1 MKTTRAIEKYELKI
15 SSVMKKIQEIEKMIQ
30 VKDGITRFTEKNP
43 EKIGETIAKLR
54 EARKILNDAIG
65 LLLDSGNPKNNL
77 SDRGI
82 T

>member
-1 MKTTRAIEKYELKI
+1 MKTTRTIEKYELRI
-15 SSVMKKIQEIEKMIQ
+15 SSAIKEIQEIQKTLEGR
-30 VKDGITRFTEKNP
+30 DGIKGFTEKNP
-43 EKIGETIAKLR
+43 EKIEEAVAKLR